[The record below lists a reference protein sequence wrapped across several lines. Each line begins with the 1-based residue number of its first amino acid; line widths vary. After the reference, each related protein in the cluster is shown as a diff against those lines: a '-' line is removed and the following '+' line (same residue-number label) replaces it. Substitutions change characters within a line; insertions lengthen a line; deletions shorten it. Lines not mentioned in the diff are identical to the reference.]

1 LADELGAESTA
12 LAHPDLMQVHANG
25 DVSYSAYE
33 GGAYRRTPLVYAKYT
48 GTYKYSD
55 IESHSMFASHMSPRK
70 ALEEFPEEARQAL
83 IDEIDGI
90 LKMEVWTGVVKS
102 ALTERQW
109 ERILRSSCFLRQK
122 IDLNGKFIKMKARL
136 VADGRGEDRSLFKEA
151 DIASPTVSVAS
162 LLTVSTVAAA
172 QRRKVVTM
180 DVGQAYLNANMK
192 EEVLMRLDRTIAG
205 ILIERDPSYAKFL
218 DPRTGEIIVRLN
230 KALYGCVE
238 SAKLWYDTLAAKFI
252 SMGYSVNPYDACV
265 FQKETNEGVITVCVY
280 VDDIFAT
287 SASDSMLEELISE
300 LEREY
305 KSITVHRGSRHEY
318 LGMLFEFNDDGTVY
332 VSMEQ
337 YTRDVLKECGITTT
351 KAEPATAALFV
362 IDATSPVLN
371 KKDSK
376 QFHRNVAQLLYMATR
391 TRPDIILPIIFLT
404 TRVRTPTEQDRLKLR
419 RVLAYLAGTTEL
431 GIKLGAD
438 AKGQLNIIAYC
449 DASYG
454 VHADM
459 KSHSGI
465 YISAGRGPIVAKSC
479 KQKIVTKSS
488 TEAELVTASDASSLI
503 AYQLNF
509 LQSLGLEFQP
519 AILYQD
525 NMSTMRLID
534 NGRSNSDRTKHIKLR
549 YFFIKQYVDSG
560 EFSVT
565 YCPTEAMVA
574 DILTKPLH
582 GEQFLKLRALL
593 LGHELP

>member
-1 LADELGAESTA
+1 
-12 LAHPDLMQVHANG
+12 
-25 DVSYSAYE
+25 
-33 GGAYRRTPLVYAKYT
+33 
-48 GTYKYSD
+48 
-55 IESHSMFASHMSPRK
+55 
-70 ALEEFPEEARQAL
+70 
-83 IDEIDGI
+83 
-90 LKMEVWTGVVKS
+90 
-102 ALTERQW
+102 
-109 ERILRSSCFLRQK
+109 
-122 IDLNGKFIKMKARL
+122 
-136 VADGRGEDRSLFKEA
+136 
-151 DIASPTVSVAS
+151 
-162 LLTVSTVAAA
+162 
-172 QRRKVVTM
+172 M
-180 DVGQAYLNANMK
+180 DVGQAYLNAYMK
-192 EEVLMRLDRTIAG
+192 DEVLMRLDKTIAA
-205 ILIERDPSYAKFL
+205 ILIERDPSYAQFL
-218 DPRTGEIIVRLN
+218 DPKSGEIIVKLN

-252 SMGYSVNPYDACV
+252 SMGYEVNPFDRCV
-265 FQKETNEGVITVCVY
+265 FQKEIDQGTITVCVY

-287 SASDSMLEELISE
+287 SESDSLLEDLILE

-305 KSITVHRGSRHEY
+305 KKLTVNRGIRHEY
-318 LGMLFEFNDDGTVY
+318 LGMLFIFSDDGTVY
-332 VSMEQ
+332 INMEQ
-337 YTRDVLKECGITTT
+337 YTRDVLKECGVTTT
-351 KAEPATAALFV
+351 YAEPATGSLFT
-362 IDATSPVLN
+362 IDTTSPILDT
-371 KKDSK
+371 KDSAL
-376 QFHRNVAQLLYMATR
+376 FHRNVAQLLYMATR
-391 TRPDIILPIIFLT
+391 TRPDIILPVIFLT
-404 TRVRTPTEQDRLKLR
+404 TRVRTPTQQDRIKLR
-419 RVLAYLAGTTEL
+419 RVLGYLAGLQGSSEL

-488 TEAELVTASDASSLI
+488 TEAELVTASDATSLI

-509 LQSLGLEFQP
+509 LTSLGLEFQP

-560 EFSVT
+560 EFSVV
-565 YCPTEAMVA
+565 YCPTELMVA

-582 GEQFLKLRALL
+582 GEKFLRLRALL